1 MPLDHPVLDTG
12 MIPVTIANNGTVT
25 AVSENDLSW
34 YDYDN
39 KQWANAV
46 LVKETADSES
56 ASHDRSYYKTNSEN
70 GNNVTVTESD
80 ILAYY
85 VWIPRYSYKIWT
97 LGESATGGEQY

>member
-25 AVSENDLSW
+25 TVSENDLSW